1 MRNVYNKVLSWSMD
15 AVFFKREMISRLLFV
30 SKNLLLYH
38 DINSDHDLTA
48 NSSAD
53 CNIS

>member
-1 MRNVYNKVLSWSMD
+1 MRNVYNKVFSWSMD
-15 AVFFKREMISRLLFV
+15 VFFKREMISRLLFV

-48 NSSAD
+48 NCSAD
-53 CNIS
+53 CNI